1 MTMCVDQIL
10 FEEFEKFFVELEFWK
25 NFKFG
30 FVGCEQSVRRF
41 SSQLCWKN
49 ITPFPVV
56 GECFEIV
63 KDYEKGPFFVP
74 HPYSEYFEIVIL
86 SDFFNLMDL
95 FNTFITLSFE
105 CSRWFLSF
113 ELSGFF

>member
-63 KDYEKGPFFVP
+63 IPSK
-74 HPYSEYFEIVIL
+74 YFEIVIEGGGQKK
-86 SDFFNLMDL
+86 SPF
-95 FNTFITLSFE
+95 S
-105 CSRWFLSF
+105 
-113 ELSGFF
+113 